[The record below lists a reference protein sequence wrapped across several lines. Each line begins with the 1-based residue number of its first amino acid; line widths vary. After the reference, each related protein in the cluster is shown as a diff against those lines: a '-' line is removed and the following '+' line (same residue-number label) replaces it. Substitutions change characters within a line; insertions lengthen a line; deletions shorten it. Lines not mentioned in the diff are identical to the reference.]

1 MAFVKAREL
10 EHHFF
15 TKQGFTTALTDVSF
29 DVAEGEFISFIGP
42 SGCGK
47 STMLSIIAG
56 LIQPTSGSLTFA
68 APKTEIGYMLQ
79 QDFLFPWKTIEEN
92 IALGLK
98 ISKKDNLQIVH
109 DLLEQFELA
118 HTAKLYPQQ
127 LSGGMRQ
134 RIALART
141 LAVNP
146 TLLLLDEPFSAL
158 DFRSKLAFE
167 NFVSETLKKF
177 SKTAI
182 LVTHDIE
189 EAIAM
194 SDRVFLFSDRPG
206 TITKTF
212 PVPEEIR
219 QLIPFEARNS
229 PLFKPL
235 FQAVWKEVEAN
246 GREDFTG
253 AT

>member
-1 MAFVKAREL
+1 MAFVEAKNI

-15 TKQGFTTALTDVSF
+15 TDQGVTTALTDVSF
-29 DVAEGEFISFIGP
+29 TAFDGEFISFIGP

-47 STMLSIIAG
+47 STLLSIIAG
-56 LIQPTSGSLTFA
+56 LIQPTVGTLSFSSPT
-68 APKTEIGYMLQ
+68 TEIGYMLQ

-92 IALGLK
+92 IALGLT
-98 ISKKDNLQIVH
+98 IAQTENQQIVD

-146 TLLLLDEPFSAL
+146 NLLLLDEPFSAL
-158 DFRSKLAFE
+158 DFRSKLALE
-167 NFVSETLKKF
+167 NFVSETLKQF

-182 LVTHDIE
+182 LVTHDIG

-194 SDRVFLFSDRPG
+194 SDKIYLFSNRPG
-206 TITKTF
+206 TITQTF
-212 PVPEEIR
+212 IVPEVIR
-219 QLIPFEARNS
+219 KLIPFEARND
-229 PLFKPL
+229 PL
-235 FQAVWKEVEAN
+235 FQPLFQTIWKELDAIGHSNITE
-246 GREDFTG
+246 TI
-253 AT
+253 

>member
-1 MAFVKAREL
+1 MTIVEAHQI

-15 TKQGFTTALTDVSF
+15 TDQGVTTALKDVSF
-29 DVAEGEFISFIGP
+29 SANEGEFISFIGP

-47 STMLSIIAG
+47 STLLSIIAG
-56 LIQPTSGSLTFA
+56 LITPTSGTLTFSSPA
-68 APKTEIGYMLQ
+68 TEIGYMLQ

-92 IALGLK
+92 VGLGLTLLK
-98 ISKKDNLQIVH
+98 QENKQIIDELLQ
-109 DLLEQFELA
+109 QFELG
-118 HTAKLYPQQ
+118 HTKELYPPQ

-146 TLLLLDEPFSAL
+146 NLLLLDEPFSAL
-158 DFRSKLAFE
+158 DFRSKLALE
-167 NFVSETLKKF
+167 NFVSETLKNF

-194 SDRVFLFSDRPG
+194 SDKIYLFSDRPG

-212 PVPEEIR
+212 IVPEEIR
-219 QLIPFEARNS
+219 NLIPFEARNDPLFQ
-229 PLFKPL
+229 PLFKTI
-235 FQAVWKEVEAN
+235 WKELDNN
-246 GREDFTG
+246 GHRSPTETI
-253 AT
+253 

>member
-1 MAFVKAREL
+1 MAFIEVRNIQ
-10 EHHFF
+10 HHFF
-15 TKQGFTTALTDVSF
+15 NDHSFTTALKDVSF
-29 DVAEGEFISFIGP
+29 SINEGEFISFIGP

-47 STMLSIIAG
+47 STLLSIIAG
-56 LIQPTSGSLTFA
+56 LIEPTSGVITHE
-68 APKTEIGYMLQ
+68 APSIDIGYMLQ

-92 IALGLK
+92 ISLGLTILNK
-98 ISKKDNLQIVH
+98 EEGQIVE
-109 DLLEQFELA
+109 DLLKQFRLS

-158 DFRSKLAFE
+158 DFHSKLDLE
-167 NFVSETLKKF
+167 NFVSETLKQF

-182 LVTHDIE
+182 LVTHDIG

-194 SDRVFLFSDRPG
+194 SDKVYLFSNRPG
-206 TITKTF
+206 TILKSFTI
-212 PVPEEIR
+212 PDEIR
-219 QLIPFEARNS
+219 NLVPFDARNA
-229 PLFKPL
+229 PE
-235 FQAVWKEVEAN
+235 FQPIFQTIWKELEAN
-246 GREDFTG
+246 GYGNVT
-253 AT
+253 